1 MGKPIT
7 KTMKYQIHYI
17 DGCGDFHNMQKE
29 LWDLQR
35 IVRQI
40 LNKTIN
46 ESYLWFVRS
55 EQYYRDTGEN
65 LSVEEQT
72 GYKTLD
78 GHIYNLLKQEYTQ
91 KLVSNSLNASI
102 QAAYKKMK
110 DSRRDVMIGT
120 MSLPSYRSDQ
130 PIIIYNKNI
139 KFSSHPEHGFVVDCS
154 LFSDAYKK
162 SQGYE
167 KSVKFQ
173 VSVDDNTQR
182 SIFENILTGNYK
194 HGQCSIVY
202 EKKKWFLLLTYSFV
216 PEETKLDPDKIL
228 GVDVGVVYAL
238 YASSKGNHGTFK
250 IKGDEA
256 ITFIQRVEARKH
268 SRQLQGTYCGDGRI
282 GHGTKTRVR
291 PVYNDRALISNFQDT
306 INHRY
311 SKALIDYAKK
321 NGYGTIQMED
331 LSGIKEA
338 QQYPNYLQHWTYYDL
353 QLKIQYKAK
362 EAGIEFVKVT
372 PKYTSQ
378 RYSHCGN
385 IDEANRPKQDIF
397 RCTACGYERNAD
409 YNASQNL
416 SIKGIDRIIDDQ
428 LKQMNKANPNKAEN
442 A

>member
-29 LWDLQR
+29 LWDLQK
-35 IVRQI
+35 ITRQI
-40 LNKTIN
+40 LNKTAT
-46 ESYLWFVRS
+46 ECYLWWERS
-55 EQYYRDTGEN
+55 DQYYRDTGEN
-65 LSVEEQT
+65 INIKAQT

-78 GHIYNLLKQEYTQ
+78 GHIYNILKVEYGQ
-91 KLVSNSLNASI
+91 KLASTSVITTI
-102 QAAYKKMK
+102 QSAYKKMNDAKK
-110 DSRRDVMIGT
+110 DIKSGI
-120 MSLPSYRSDQ
+120 MSIPMYRSDQ
-130 PIIIYNKNI
+130 PILIPAAECLLL
-139 KFSSHPEHGFVVDCS
+139 SDPEHGFCIRCA
-154 LFSDAYKK
+154 LFSQNYKDEHE
-162 SQGYE
+162 YE
-167 KSVKFQ
+167 RKVRFKI
-173 VSVDDNTQR
+173 VVNDNTQR
-182 SIFENILTGNYK
+182 SIFEHVLTGKYK

-202 EKKKWFLLLTYSFV
+202 EKKKWFLLLTYQFV
-216 PEETKLDPDKIL
+216 PEETALDPEKIL
-228 GVDVGVVYAL
+228 GVDLGCVYAL
-238 YASSKGNHGTFK
+238 YASSKGNRGTFK
-250 IKGDEA
+250 IAGDEA
-256 ITFIQRVEARKH
+256 INFIKRIEARKH

-282 GHGTKTRVR
+282 GHGTKTRVQ

-378 RYSHCGN
+378 RCSHCGN
-385 IDEANRPKQDIF
+385 IDEANRPKQDVF
-397 RCTACGYERNAD
+397 RCTVCGYERNAD

-428 LKQMNKANPNKAEN
+428 LKQMNKANPKKT
-442 A
+442 